1 MPIETL
7 KGGRRQVVERT
18 VKAEGRETS
27 LTSGAVGVLGAKPLG
42 EGVMED
48 LPWIPSLRSRMT
60 EGQGCKQGETSP
72 FF

>member
-18 VKAEGRETS
+18 VKA
-27 LTSGAVGVLGAKPLG
+27 GVLGAKPLG